1 MRRPR
6 LLLAALGATLLAAC
20 GGSDGKTPADGGP
33 PQPSQLDA
41 RLPGTPVP
49 RPSGV
54 TDAGHERAIFD
65 ELMRAETLAATEAEK
80 SYPMLDPGEPGFDD
94 ERFRR
99 QNSKRQ
105 AAKEGFT
112 LKYHAQIAERNG
124 LDRAQ
129 LQALLE
135 KGRANGW
142 AASPSPGAAP
152 SATP

>member
-6 LLLAALGATLLAAC
+6 LLAALGATLLAAC
-20 GGSDGKTPADGGP
+20 GGSDGKAPDDGGP
-33 PQPSQLDA
+33 SKPRQLDT

-54 TDAGHERAIFD
+54 TDADHERAIFED
-65 ELMRAETLAATEAEK
+65 LMRAEALAATEAEK
-80 SYPMLDPGEPGFDD
+80 IHPMLDPGAPGFDD

-99 QNSKRQ
+99 QNGKRQ

-112 LKYHAQIAERNG
+112 LKYHAQIAARNG

-142 AASPSPGAAP
+142 AASPSPGASPTAP
-152 SATP
+152 